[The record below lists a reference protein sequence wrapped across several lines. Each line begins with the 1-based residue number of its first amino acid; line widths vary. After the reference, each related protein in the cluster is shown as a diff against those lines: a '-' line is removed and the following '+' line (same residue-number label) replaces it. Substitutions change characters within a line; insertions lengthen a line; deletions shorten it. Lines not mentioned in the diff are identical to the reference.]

1 MSRYVIACGGTGGHL
16 APGIAIAEVLQ
27 QDGHDCLLI
36 VSEKQVD
43 SRLIKKYP
51 SLHCEA
57 LASSPFKVTPSGIAH
72 FAVKNIQGIRR
83 MIGILRARD
92 TDLVVA
98 FGGFLSLPV
107 IIAARVVGIPFVL
120 HEANRKPGKV
130 TRLFKKSAKRIYLPR
145 GLWMRGISADV
156 IRDYGFP
163 VRREFRRIAKEVSR
177 ERLGLP
183 RDGKVLTILGGS
195 QGAQSLNTWARDH
208 FETLA
213 EMHVHLYCVTGIGQ
227 GTSGVFERRLS
238 DQGSVFAHFVPFTDK
253 MAEVMSASDLV
264 ITRAGAGTIAE
275 LTRSRVP
282 SILIPYPYAA
292 DDHQD
297 ANARFH
303 EQQGGGI
310 VLKQTRLDQLLHEV
324 EDLLFNDW
332 LLTKFQKNLALLDD
346 QHALSKTK
354 RDLELLVSSKNNL
367 SEIGSKSSD
376 RREVAAL

>member
-27 QDGHDCLLI
+27 QDGHECLLI

-51 SLHCEA
+51 SLHCEP
-57 LASSPFKVTPSGIAH
+57 LASAPFKATPSGIAR
-72 FAVKNIQGIRR
+72 FTVKNIQGIRR
-83 MIGILRARD
+83 MIGTLRAHN

-107 IIAARVVGIPFVL
+107 IIAARVVGVPFVL

-130 TRLFKKSAKRIYLPR
+130 TRLFKKSATRIYLPR

-227 GTSGVFERRLS
+227 GTSGVFEKRLGT
-238 DQGSVFAHFVPFTDK
+238 QGSVFAHFVPFTDK

-310 VLKQTRLDQLLHEV
+310 VLNQTRLDQLFHEV

-346 QHALSKTK
+346 RHALSKTI